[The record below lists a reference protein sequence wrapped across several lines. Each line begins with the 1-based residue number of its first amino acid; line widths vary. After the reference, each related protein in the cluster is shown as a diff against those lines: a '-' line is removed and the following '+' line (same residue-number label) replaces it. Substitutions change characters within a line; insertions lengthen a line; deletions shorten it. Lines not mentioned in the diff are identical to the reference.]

1 MMEAV
6 WAHKRQQ
13 LEKAK
18 QKSDERLET
27 ESWMVRL
34 KRRRSEIEQDAIE
47 DFAAETGF
55 RPDTD
60 TAPGGA
66 GTVYGW
72 NPATAGWLAAPSTP
86 GYYNQAKPGGVATDP
101 ATAGGI
107 ASAARHGFL
116 NKDSKLVDQAARLFA
131 QNLAG
136 TSQYEGVLKNKKP
149 AASTTW
155 RPQSSARAALSRHH

>member
-1 MMEAV
+1 MPGAPISPMMEAV

-34 KRRRSEIEQDAIE
+34 KRRRSEIERDAIE

-101 ATAGGI
+101 ATAGGT
-107 ASAARHGFL
+107 ASAAR
-116 NKDSKLVDQAARLFA
+116 FA
-131 QNLAG
+131 IPSA
-136 TSQYEGVLKNKKP
+136 
-149 AASTTW
+149 AASSQGPLTQVNTLG
-155 RPQSSARAALSRHH
+155 AALASMLASIQRGMGS